1 LSEVKRLAILGSTG
15 SIGCSTLDVVRRWPD
30 RFRVE
35 ALVAGTRW
43 QELVAQAREFRP
55 SVVGLADE
63 RLGARLREIL
73 GPGVRIVAGEEA
85 AQEIAAAEGVDLV
98 VNALVGSRGLVPT
111 LAALERGTAVAIAN
125 KEALVVGGEL
135 VMAAAGRSGTRLF
148 PLDSELCAIHQCLL
162 GNDDREVRRILLTA
176 SGGPFRDLPAAGF
189 DSIRPSD
196 ALDHPTWRM
205 GRKISVDSATLM
217 NKGLEVLETHW
228 YFGIPYE
235 RIEVVVH
242 PQSLIHSMVEFVDYS
257 VMAQISTPD
266 MRLPIQYALTF
277 PERLASALPPFDPV
291 AAGQLT
297 FEEPDEGRFPCLR
310 LAREAGLAGGTA
322 PAVLNAANE
331 VAVEAFLEGAISFP
345 EIPGIIEECLEAAE
359 ADEPATL
366 ANLRRVDG
374 FTRERAKVSVLAR
387 AGATRAT
394 GRVT

>member
-1 LSEVKRLAILGSTG
+1 MSCTKTLAILGSTG
-15 SIGCSTLDVVRRWPD
+15 SIGCSTLDVVRRWPE

-43 QELVAQAREFRP
+43 QELVEQVREFRP
-55 SVVGLADE
+55 RLVGVADE
-63 RLGARLREIL
+63 RFGSRLREVL
-73 GPGVRIVAGEEA
+73 GGGVHIVAGREA
-85 AQEIAAAEGVDLV
+85 AREIAGADGVDLV
-98 VNALVGSRGLVPT
+98 VNALVGSRGLAPT

-125 KEALVVGGEL
+125 KEALVVAGEL
-135 VMAAAGRSGTRLF
+135 VMAAAAETGARLF
-148 PLDSELCAIHQCLL
+148 PLDSELSAIHQCLL
-162 GNDDREVRRILLTA
+162 GNDGREVRRILLTA
-176 SGGPFRDLPAAGF
+176 SGGPFRDLPARDF
-189 DSIRPSD
+189 DSIRPED

-228 YFGIPYE
+228 YFGVPYE

-242 PQSLIHSMVEFVDYS
+242 PQSLIHSMVEFVDHS

-277 PERLASALPPFDPV
+277 PERLASGLPPFDPV

-297 FEEPDEGRFPCLR
+297 FEEPDEQRFPCLR

-331 VAVEAFLEGAISFP
+331 VAVEAFLDGEILFP
-345 EIPGIIEECLEAAE
+345 EIPGVIEECLETAE
-359 ADEPATL
+359 ANDRATL
-366 ANLRRVDG
+366 ENLGRVDG
-374 FTRERAKVSVLAR
+374 FTRERARSAVLAR
-387 AGATRAT
+387 IGATRAT
-394 GRVT
+394 GRAR